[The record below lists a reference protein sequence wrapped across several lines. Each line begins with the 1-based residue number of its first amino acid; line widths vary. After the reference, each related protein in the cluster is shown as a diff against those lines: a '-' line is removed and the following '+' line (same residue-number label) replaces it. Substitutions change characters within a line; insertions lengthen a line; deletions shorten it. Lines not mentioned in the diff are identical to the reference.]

1 MSSHIE
7 ELRKK
12 LNRMKAL
19 VNTVKAGVNVRTIAM
34 TRGEI
39 SNIYNNMKPHFNAV
53 AGGPNG
59 KMAAEIMNNAQKIVH
74 G

>member
-1 MSSHIE
+1 MSGHVE

-12 LNRMKAL
+12 LNKMKAL
-19 VNTVKAGVNVRTIAM
+19 VNTIKAGVNSRNVAM

-39 SNIYNNMKPHFNAV
+39 SNIYNSMNNHFQAV

-59 KMAAEIMNNAQKIVH
+59 RAAAVIMNNAQKIMY

>member
-1 MSSHIE
+1 MAGHVE

-19 VNTVKAGVNVRTIAM
+19 VNTVKAGVNSRTVSM

-39 SNIYNNMKPHFNAV
+39 SNIYNSMNNHFRAV

-59 KMAAEIMNNAQKIVH
+59 RAAAEIMNKAQKIMY

>member
-1 MSSHIE
+1 MSNHVE

-12 LNRMKAL
+12 LNKIKAL
-19 VNTVKAGVNVRTIAM
+19 VNTVKAGVNARTIAM

-39 SNIYNNMKPHFNAV
+39 SNIYNSMNTHFKAV
-53 AGGPNG
+53 SGGPNG
-59 KMAAEIMNNAQKIVH
+59 RAAAKIMNNAQKILY

>member
-1 MSSHIE
+1 MTNHVE

-12 LNRMKAL
+12 LNKIKAL
-19 VNTVKAGVNVRTIAM
+19 VNTMNAGVNARTMAM

-39 SNIYNNMKPHFNAV
+39 SNLYNRMNTHFKAV
-53 AGGPNG
+53 SGGPNG
-59 KMAAEIMNNAQKIVH
+59 RAAAEIMNKAQKILY

>member
-1 MSSHIE
+1 MAGHVE

-19 VNTVKAGVNVRTIAM
+19 VNTVKAGVNSRTVSM

-39 SNIYNNMKPHFNAV
+39 SNIYNSMNNHFRAV
-53 AGGPNG
+53 AGSPNG
-59 KMAAEIMNNAQKIVH
+59 RAAAEIMNKAQKIMY

>member
-1 MSSHIE
+1 MTHHVE

-19 VNTVKAGVNVRTIAM
+19 VNTVRAGVNARSVAM

-39 SNIYNNMKPHFNAV
+39 MNIYNSMNNHFQAV

-59 KMAAEIMNNAQKIVH
+59 RAAAEIMNKAQKIVH

>member
-1 MSSHIE
+1 MTHHVE

-19 VNTVKAGVNVRTIAM
+19 VNTVKAGVNSRSVAM

-39 SNIYNNMKPHFNAV
+39 MNIYNSMNNHFHAV

-59 KMAAEIMNNAQKIVH
+59 RAAAEVMNKAQKIVY